1 MAEAA
6 EKIRELSELAVD
18 LGRLRAAGKRIVHAH
33 GVYDLLHPGHMR
45 HLESAKRMGDI
56 LVVTL
61 TEDRFVN
68 KGPHRPA
75 FPAELR
81 AESVA
86 ALAAVDYV
94 AISRSPLS
102 LDAIRTLKPDI
113 YVKGADY
120 RDPEKDATGG
130 ITKEMEVVAAVGG
143 EVAFTDDIAFSSS
156 SLLNRHLPFFSRETT
171 RWLDDFRRSHRA
183 DEIAGHLDALRGLRV
198 LVVGEA
204 IVDEYVSCEALGK
217 SGKEPI
223 LAMRE
228 CLAEAYAGGALAIA
242 NHLADIAGEVRLVT
256 CTGPERERATFVRDH
271 LRPEIGATLLEW
283 QDAPTIVKRRYVDR
297 YFGTKLL
304 EVYRMKDAP
313 LRAREAAAFADA
325 VAREV
330 ADAHVVLVAD
340 YGHGLLSPALAEQLA
355 TTARFLAANTQLNAA
370 NTGFHTIWKY
380 PCADF
385 VCLHE
390 GELRLAF
397 RSRTDDVRELAAE
410 LARRLGTRRLMVTR
424 GSNGTL
430 LYERDGGLVDT
441 PALATRVVDRVGAG
455 DAVLALTSL
464 CAVADVP
471 PDVTGFLANV
481 AGADA
486 VASVGN
492 SRALERLRLQRSVE
506 SLLK

>member
-1 MAEAA
+1 
-6 EKIRELSELAVD
+6 
-18 LGRLRAAGKRIVHAH
+18 
-33 GVYDLLHPGHMR
+33 
-45 HLESAKRMGDI
+45 
-56 LVVTL
+56 
-61 TEDRFVN
+61 
-68 KGPHRPA
+68 
-75 FPAELR
+75 
-81 AESVA
+81 
-86 ALAAVDYV
+86 
-94 AISRSPLS
+94 
-102 LDAIRTLKPDI
+102 
-113 YVKGADY
+113 
-120 RDPEKDATGG
+120 
-130 ITKEMEVVAAVGG
+130 
-143 EVAFTDDIAFSSS
+143 
-156 SLLNRHLPFFSRETT
+156 
-171 RWLDDFRRSHRA
+171 
-183 DEIAGHLDALRGLRV
+183 
-198 LVVGEA
+198 
-204 IVDEYVSCEALGK
+204 
-217 SGKEPI
+217 I

-242 NHLADIAGEVRLVT
+242 NRLADIAGEVRLVT